1 MNRTTSIHGKLP
13 SAHRYV
19 LPRSRPIQLDKYE
32 TAPYFFLLNQTW
44 HGIVCWFFFLNL
56 PDQNPK
62 LFCFD
67 VQNNFMFRSDKFSQ
81 IKVKTQK
88 SVSHLFSCKIVVKPN
103 YFEQQNFMSIVAF
116 LQAINER
123 GRFGKKVICGLV
135 PWLQLKNNIWA
146 RRSNNFTS
154 IQFDIRVW
162 MQKI

>member
-1 MNRTTSIHGKLP
+1 MR
-13 SAHRYV
+13 
-19 LPRSRPIQLDKYE
+19 QLNIFFYE
-32 TAPYFFLLNQTW
+32 TKLDMGLF
-44 HGIVCWFFFLNL
+44 VDFFFLNL

-67 VQNNFMFRSDKFSQ
+67 VQNNFMSRSDKFSQ

-116 LQAINER
+116 LQAINKR

-135 PWLQLKNNIWA
+135 PWLQLKNNI
-146 RRSNNFTS
+146 
-154 IQFDIRVW
+154 
-162 MQKI
+162 